1 MKDTDQDHGAG
12 LAAGVN
18 NTTVVPADAASH
30 AEPTPGPWH
39 IDRIAAGPS
48 LYVIASDGED
58 VARVRGGGKDSR
70 PNAHLIAAA
79 PDLLTA
85 CKEAREVSAHM
96 MRFIAD
102 NVPTDAMLRFAE
114 SMENA
119 AFAGFGVRLQDA
131 IAKAEGRDRQPASHG
146 TSGSLRSAAP

>member
-102 NVPTDAMLRFAE
+102 NVPTDAMLRF
-114 SMENA
+114 
-119 AFAGFGVRLQDA
+119 GVRLQDA